1 MFGQYLITF
10 ATVSTLL
17 IFSLISVPSSY
28 AQAKGKAAREVA
40 EYLIRKFGK
49 EAAEE
54 TVESLTRRLE
64 RLVLRHG
71 DEVLEAVEKGG
82 FRALF
87 ALEKT
92 AERSPQL
99 VKLLIRYGDE
109 AVWIVE
115 RPRSTAIF
123 LKHGDDAARALIKHG
138 EIAEPV
144 IEQLGQ
150 PAAKTLANLSNQQAR
165 RLAIMAN
172 NGDLAKIGRT
182 TELLEVVTKHP
193 DPTWADAV
201 MDFIWRHKGALA
213 VSAALAAFLADPEP
227 FINGV
232 KDITKIA
239 AENTVG
245 KVAEEAARQIN
256 WTLIILALMTLGAA
270 LIFIRLYLNHRR
282 RGSSPQQV
290 A

>member
-1 MFGQYLITF
+1 MFGQYPIHF
-10 ATVSTLL
+10 MIVITLL
-17 IFSLISVPSSY
+17 ISSLISVPSTY
-28 AQAKGKAAREVA
+28 AQAKSKAVREVA

-49 EAAEE
+49 ETAGE

-64 RLVLRHG
+64 RLVVRHG
-71 DEVLEAVEKGG
+71 DDVLEAVEKGG
-82 FRALF
+82 FRALS

-115 RPRSTAIF
+115 RPKSTAIF
-123 LKHGDDAARALIKHG
+123 LKYGDDAARALIKHG

-150 PAAKTLANLSNQQAR
+150 PAAKTLANLSHQQAR

-172 NGDLAKIGRT
+172 NGDLAKIGCTR
-182 TELLEVVTKHP
+182 ELLEVVTKHS

-213 VSAALAAFLADPEP
+213 VSAALAAFIADPEP

-245 KVAEEAARQIN
+245 KVAEEAARQTN
-256 WTLIILALMTLGAA
+256 WTLIILALLTLSAA
-270 LIFIRLYLNHRR
+270 LIVVRLYWNQRR

-290 A
+290 V

>member
-1 MFGQYLITF
+1 MFGQYVINF
-10 ATVSTLL
+10 ATVSILL
-17 IFSLISVPSSY
+17 ILSLISIPSTY
-28 AQAKGKAAREVA
+28 AQAKGKAVREVA

-49 EAAEE
+49 ETAGE

-64 RLVLRHG
+64 RLVVRHG
-71 DEVLEAVEKGG
+71 DDVLEAVEKGG
-82 FRALF
+82 FRALS

-115 RPRSTAIF
+115 RPKSTAIF
-123 LKHGDDAARALIKHG
+123 LKYGDDAARALIKHG

-150 PAAKTLANLSNQQAR
+150 PAAKTLANLSHQQAR

-182 TELLEVVTKHP
+182 RELLDVVTKYP
-193 DPTWADAV
+193 GPTWADTV

-213 VSAALAAFLADPEP
+213 VSAALAAFIADPEP

-245 KVAEEAARQIN
+245 KVAEEAARQTN
-256 WTLIILALMTLGAA
+256 WTLVILALLILVGA
-270 LIFIRLYLNHRR
+270 LITIRLYLNQRR

-290 A
+290 V